1 MDTPRSEQSVLL
13 MQFRTFY
20 SEVIQLKNQVTSDI
34 KAVHTEK
41 KESEMEAQLPATTTV
56 WQHLVAILEQQAQAP
71 GAGSWEHGTEVYRD
85 AQYVMAALADETF
98 LRLEWTGKAAWR
110 ANLLE
115 SRLFASHV
123 AGERLFQKLERL
135 LQRREPV
142 YAELAT
148 VYLMALALGFRGKFW
163 GVDDRGQ
170 LDCYRRQLFAFITQ
184 RQASRADTMRRL
196 FPEAYAYTLTEAR
209 RSLLP
214 APRVWLLAVA
224 GLVLCLGFLA
234 HGIWEYTVAD
244 LQVILKQIL
253 SSR

>member
-1 MDTPRSEQSVLL
+1 MDTPMSEQSVLL
-13 MQFRTFY
+13 RQFKTFY
-20 SEVIQLKNQVTSDI
+20 CEVIQLKNQVTSDI
-34 KAVHTEK
+34 KAVNAEQ
-41 KESEMEAQLPATTTV
+41 KESEMAAQLPATTTV
-56 WQHLVAILEQQAQAP
+56 WQRLVAILEQQAQVP
-71 GAGSWEHGTEVYRD
+71 GAGAWEHGTEVYRD

-98 LRLEWTGKAAWR
+98 LHLEWTGKAAWR

-163 GVDDRGQ
+163 GIDDRGQ
-170 LDCYRRQLFAFITQ
+170 LDRYRRQLFAFITQ

-214 APRVWLLAVA
+214 TPRIWLLAVA
-224 GLVLCLGFLA
+224 GLVLCLGLLA
-234 HGIWEYTVAD
+234 HGLWEYTVAD
-244 LQVILKQIL
+244 LHVVLKQIV